1 MSLRDIS
8 FWIRS
13 ARADSMLA
21 KIRHEQGSQQV
32 FDRLYE
38 SLHDPWSTA
47 VPYYRYQLRKYQ
59 IVISLLPLRE
69 YRRALDIGCGLG
81 VLTRLLAPHA
91 EQVLGV
97 DVSQYAVDYAGRMSP
112 GLSNVQYR
120 QADLLK
126 LDTIQDRQ
134 FDLVVAADMLYYLPS
149 LSHQVLETARDQ
161 VMALLA
167 PGGTLLLV
175 NHYFFQFDRS
185 SRLTREIHNCFRGAT
200 GLHLIREHRR
210 PFYLVSVLER
220 NTD

>member
-1 MSLRDIS
+1 M
-8 FWIRS
+8 F
-13 ARADSMLA
+13 
-21 KIRHEQGSQQV
+21 

-59 IVISLLPLRE
+59 ILISLLPLRE

-81 VLTRLLAPHA
+81 VLTACWLHTPSRSW
-91 EQVLGV
+91 VLMFHNMRSITPVGC
-97 DVSQYAVDYAGRMSP
+97 P
-112 GLSNVQYR
+112 WPSNVQYR

-126 LDTIQDRQ
+126 LDSMQDGQ
-134 FDLVVAADMLYYLPS
+134 FDLVVAADTLYYSS
-149 LSHQVLETARDQ
+149 LSDQVLEAARDR

-185 SRLTREIHNCFRGAT
+185 SRLTRKIHNCFRWAT
-200 GLHLIREHRR
+200 GLRMIREHRR

-220 NTD
+220 NTG